1 MVTFGLVHGA
11 WHGAWCWELL
21 AAELERLGHA
31 AVAVDLACEDWD
43 AHLEDNAAVIAA
55 ALDGAGPDPGAGGV
69 PQDAGAGGVPQD
81 PGAGGVPQDVVLVGH
96 SLGGITIPV
105 VATRRPV
112 SRLVF
117 LCALVPEPGRSL
129 DETIRADGPPSTDE
143 WVNARRIAH
152 PDGAASWEPESAI
165 SAMYHDC
172 PPELARWAAS
182 QLRRQV
188 WTTSREPCP
197 LERWPEVPSSYILGT
212 EDKAFPPEWA
222 RRIAKERLDVEAVE
236 LPGGH
241 SPMLARPRHLAEV
254 LSDLVG

>member
-21 AAELERLGHA
+21 ATELERLGHA
-31 AVAVDLACEDWD
+31 AVAVDLPCEDWD
-43 AHLEDNAAVIAA
+43 AHLDDNAAVVAN
-55 ALDGAGPDPGAGGV
+55 ALDGAGPEV
-69 PQDAGAGGVPQD
+69 L
-81 PGAGGVPQDVVLVGH
+81 LVGH

-105 VATRRPV
+105 VAARRPV

-129 DETIRADGPPSTDE
+129 DETMGADPPSSTDE
-143 WVNARRIAH
+143 WRGARRIAH

-172 PPELARWAAS
+172 PPELAQWAAS
-182 QLRRQV
+182 KLRRQV
-188 WTTSREPCP
+188 WTTAREPCP
-197 LERWPEVPSSYILGT
+197 LERWPDVPSSYILGT
-212 EDKAFPPEWA
+212 DDKAFPPEWTRRVA
-222 RRIAKERLDVEAVE
+222 RERLGVEAVE